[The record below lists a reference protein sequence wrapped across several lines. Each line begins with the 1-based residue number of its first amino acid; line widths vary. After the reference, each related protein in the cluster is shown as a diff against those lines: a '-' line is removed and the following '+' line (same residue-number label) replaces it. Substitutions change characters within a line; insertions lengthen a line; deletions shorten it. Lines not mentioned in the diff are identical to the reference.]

1 MSYCLD
7 FSLCKSTL
15 PPFSIFAQL
24 LDAQIFG
31 FISPWQQLPPLLTVW
46 CGVHDQCPLSTQ
58 HMVIHNEKHLPKC
71 ALLFTLQEPSQLGY
85 CVDTGLA
92 VMLQCHLVIK
102 TSLLNYKG
110 ATCTWDYKKSIL
122 AFHVDDPASI
132 VHTFCSCGH
141 IQESIF
147 PDTEINIQHVY
158 ISFKYLSDSLT
169 EC

>member
-1 MSYCLD
+1 MQEHPSPLFNIC
-7 FSLCKSTL
+7 STL
-15 PPFSIFAQL
+15 RCADIWLHLTMATASPFAH
-24 LDAQIFG
+24 G
-31 FISPWQQLPPLLTVW
+31 VVW
-46 CGVHDQCPLSTQ
+46 CARSVSTVHPAYGYPQW
-58 HMVIHNEKHLPKC
+58 E
-71 ALLFTLQEPSQLGY
+71 TLTKVCVTIYTVQEPSQLGY

-132 VHTFCSCGH
+132 SHTFCSCGH